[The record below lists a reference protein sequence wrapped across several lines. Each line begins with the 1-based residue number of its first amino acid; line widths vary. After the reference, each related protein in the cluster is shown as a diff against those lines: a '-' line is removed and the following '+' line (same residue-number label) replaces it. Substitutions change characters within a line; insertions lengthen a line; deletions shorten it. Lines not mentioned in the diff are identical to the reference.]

1 MARSIA
7 VAALQLA
14 AHDRGDSH
22 AGLERALEA
31 TRLAAREADLVVL
44 PEATF
49 PAYVL
54 GKVPLGA
61 HEAQDAIE
69 RLRVIAR
76 ETSAVIVAGAAVLRD
91 GRARNAAVVIDA
103 DGSLAGHADKLF
115 LWHFDRRWFEDG
127 QRLAPVATKIGL
139 LGVLICADGRLPTIS
154 RALVDRGAQVLV
166 MPTAWVTSGR
176 DPHALENVQA
186 DLLARVRA
194 YENHVP
200 FIAANKCGSELS
212 MVAYCGKSQVVDGD
226 GEVVAVAS
234 EREAET
240 LSATITLGGERR
252 ARVET
257 VHPPLRQNYPAVPL
271 RLAISYEA
279 LPADVDERLD
289 LLDDAYA
296 ISSTDSSR
304 LELLDRTIPSAPVD
318 DRTVLDPGGLVPYR
332 RAGYG
337 LFCWTSDI
345 GPPWLVRIARA
356 RAVEL
361 RVYLVVFDRS
371 AQRAFAVDPD
381 GAVVAGTFAEHRL
394 ASFTFDPRKTA
405 EMVVAPG
412 TDVAEGLARVEA
424 IVADG
429 AS

>member
-7 VAALQLA
+7 VAAVQLA
-14 AHDRGDSH
+14 AHDRDNSH
-22 AGLERALEA
+22 AGLERALDA
-31 TRLAAREADLVVL
+31 THLAAREADLVVL

-54 GKVPLGA
+54 GKAPLGA

-76 ETSAVIVAGAAVLRD
+76 ETSTVIVAGAAVSRN
-91 GRARNAAVVIDA
+91 GRARNAAVVIDT

-115 LWHFDRRWFEDG
+115 LWHFDRRWFEEG
-127 QRLAPVATKIGL
+127 QRLAPIGTKIGL
-139 LGVLICADGRLPTIS
+139 LGVLICADGRLPTIA
-154 RALVDRGAQVLV
+154 RALADQGAEVLV

-176 DPHALENVQA
+176 DPQALENVQA

-194 YENHVP
+194 YENRVP
-200 FIAANKCGSELS
+200 FVAANKCGSELN
-212 MVAYCGKSQVVDGD
+212 MVAYCGKSQIIDVG
-226 GEVVAVAS
+226 GEIVALAS
-234 EREAET
+234 EREPEI
-240 LSATITLGGERR
+240 LRATVTFGGVRPS
-252 ARVET
+252 RVET
-257 VHPPLRQNYPAVPL
+257 VYPPLRQNYPAAPL
-271 RLAISYEA
+271 RLAISYES
-279 LPADVDERLD
+279 LPADIDERLE

-296 ISSTDSSR
+296 LSSTDSGR
-304 LELLDRTIPSAPVD
+304 LELLDATIPSAPVD
-318 DRTVLDPGGLVPYR
+318 DRRVLDPGGLVPYR

-337 LFCWTSDI
+337 LLCWTSDS
-345 GPPWLVRIARA
+345 GPPWLERIARA

-381 GAVVAGTFAEHRL
+381 GAIVAGTFAQYRL
-394 ASFTFDPRKTA
+394 ASFTFDPRRTG
-405 EMVVAPG
+405 EMLVAPG

-429 AS
+429 SF